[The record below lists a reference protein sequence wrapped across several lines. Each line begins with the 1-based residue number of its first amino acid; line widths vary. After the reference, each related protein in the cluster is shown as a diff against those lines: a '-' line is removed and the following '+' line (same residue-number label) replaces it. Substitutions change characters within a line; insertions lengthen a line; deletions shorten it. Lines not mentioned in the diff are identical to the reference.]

1 MNLNPIKPIK
11 RIIDDI
17 RWAINDPDSN
27 FNNCSEL
34 EQTLRKIEKQLQED
48 ANSHNTNKESGEE

>member
-1 MNLNPIKPIK
+1 MNLNPIKAIK

-27 FNNCSEL
+27 LNNCSEL
-34 EQTLRKIEKQLQED
+34 EQTLREIEKQLQED
-48 ANSHNTNKESGEE
+48 ANSPNTNKGSGEE

>member
-1 MNLNPIKPIK
+1 MNLNPIKAIK

-17 RWAINDPDSN
+17 RWAINDPASN

-34 EQTLRKIEKQLQED
+34 EQTLREIEKQLEED
-48 ANSHNTNKESGEE
+48 ANSPNTNKESEEE

>member
-1 MNLNPIKPIK
+1 MNLNPIKAIK

-34 EQTLRKIEKQLQED
+34 DQTLREIEKQLQDSADILEASKD
-48 ANSHNTNKESGEE
+48 GEKK